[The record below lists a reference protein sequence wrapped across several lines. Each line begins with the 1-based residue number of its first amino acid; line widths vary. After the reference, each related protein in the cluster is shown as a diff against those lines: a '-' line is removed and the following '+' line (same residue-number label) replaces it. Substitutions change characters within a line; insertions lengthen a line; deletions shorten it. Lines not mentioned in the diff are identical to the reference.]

1 MELKIIRINSIVTFW
16 ILLENKMEKYTQ
28 DKMYDYFIKYI
39 DKVSNEEIDK
49 LNKELNDLKQNAL
62 SVLTNQLN
70 SEYSALYK
78 REEEKSSLILVNEK
92 RLISNSY
99 NIKFQENLNQYFLLI
114 REKLLVYLRTYLKSE
129 NYLYSIIPVVNKCSQ
144 MSDDFIFEISEEDA
158 LLKVYLVNNN
168 LKFITSKI
176 LGGFIASS
184 PKGILVDESFDE
196 KMSLVNGILYKMIAQ
211 EIYHNE

>member
-1 MELKIIRINSIVTFW
+1 
-16 ILLENKMEKYTQ
+16 MEKYTQ